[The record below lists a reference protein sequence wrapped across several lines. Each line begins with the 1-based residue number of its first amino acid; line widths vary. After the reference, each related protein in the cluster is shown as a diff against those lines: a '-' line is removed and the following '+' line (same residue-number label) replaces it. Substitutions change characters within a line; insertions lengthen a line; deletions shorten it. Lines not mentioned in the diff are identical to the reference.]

1 MNDSSAFTFFRY
13 VPLQKQKFLGTDIS
27 LKSINK
33 LAIPALIA
41 GIAEPLLSITD
52 TAIIGN
58 IDENATES
66 LAAVGIVGAF
76 ISMLVWVFGQIRSAI
91 SSIVSQYLGAN
102 KLEEVKTLPAQAIAI
117 ILLGSLL
124 VLAVSYPFTKQ
135 IFQFYNASDAVLEY
149 CITYFKIRIFGFP
162 FSLLVFAI
170 FGTFRGLQNTYYP
183 MIIAIIGALLNIVL
197 DIIFVYGIEG
207 FIPAM
212 HIEGAAYASVLA
224 QITMAIISVVLLLK
238 KTSISLKITLP
249 IHQEVPRLLGMIG
262 NLFIR
267 TLALNTALYF
277 ATAYATDYGAE
288 YIAAYTIGV
297 NIWLLGAF
305 MIDGYSS
312 AGNILS
318 GKLLG
323 AKDYKTL
330 VNLSNKLFKY
340 GIITG
345 SIIALTGFIFYKF
358 IGQIFTKEA
367 AVLTQ
372 FYHVFWIVL
381 LTQPISA
388 ITFIFD
394 GMFKGMG
401 KMKYLRNVLILST
414 GLVFIPTLLFFD
426 YLNLKLTAIWI
437 AFTLWILARGLPLV
451 IKFRNEFLP
460 LIQK

>member
-1 MNDSSAFTFFRY
+1 MYLCKNYFF
-13 VPLQKQKFLGTDIS
+13 VNTNIS
-27 LKSINK
+27 FKHINK

-58 IDENATES
+58 IDVNATES

-91 SSIVSQYLGAN
+91 SSIISQYVGAN
-102 KLEEVKTLPAQAIAI
+102 KLDDIKALPIQAIAI
-117 ILLGSLL
+117 VVAGSLL
-124 VLAVSYPFTKQ
+124 ILAISYPFAKQ
-135 IFQFYNASDAVLEY
+135 IFQFYNASGAVLEY

-162 FSLLVFAI
+162 FSLFVFAV

-183 MIIAIIGALLNIVL
+183 MIIAIIGALLNVVL
-197 DIIFVYGIEG
+197 DIAFVYGIEG

-212 HIEGAAYASVLA
+212 NIEGAAYASITA
-224 QITMAIISVVLLLK
+224 QITMAIIALILLMK
-238 KTSISLKITLP
+238 KTSISLKLRLP
-249 IHQEVPRLLGMIG
+249 FHKEVPKLLGMIG

-267 TLALNTALYF
+267 TIALNTALYF
-277 ATAYATDYGAE
+277 ATAYATSYGKE
-288 YIAAYTIGV
+288 YIAAYTIGL
-297 NIWLLGAF
+297 NLWLLGAF

-330 VNLSNKLFKY
+330 IELSNKLTIYGFFT
-340 GIITG
+340 GII
-345 SIIALTGFIFYKF
+345 IAVFSFLFYSS
-358 IGQIFTKEA
+358 IGQIFTKDPL
-367 AVLTQ
+367 VLEQ
-372 FYHVFWIVL
+372 FYHVFWIVI

-394 GMFKGMG
+394 GIFKGMG
-401 KMKYLRNVLILST
+401 EMKYLRNLLILST
-414 GLVFIPTLLFFD
+414 AFVFIPTLLFFD
-426 YLNLKLTAIWI
+426 WLDYKLVAIWI
-437 AFTLWILARGLPLV
+437 AFTLWLLARGIPLIIKFRSKFLPLV
-451 IKFRNEFLP
+451 KP
-460 LIQK
+460 